1 MSSYDVEPAGGL
13 HAFNMEGEWYVF
25 LPALAKVV
33 NKVNGTI
40 SVLLGR
46 HASLQPGEGDPQVI
60 LASRTEVPA
69 EWQRLLKTYEIVKVR
84 MTPSGEYKR
93 KKGRPPPNLTL
104 YPLEVCV
111 KIVRHYSDDVDA
123 VVVRAVEQF
132 WHQVHQPEQAEEDES
147 KAVGLSHIR
156 QEGRED
162 GHGELINDD
171 MPGRMKREPVSYLQF
186 PTIMKGNRIVIDL
199 TRIGEGDGDADS
211 ESVDALLSALSD
223 NFLAS
228 VPPSSVDSP
237 LKRIYRLADKDISV
251 TLKEQCIKFGEW
263 RSALWNWSRD
273 DAPVSSTTFDG
284 NISNLLLFAGYA
296 TAHAPVAYR
305 IKPKGS

>member
-46 HASLQPGEGDPQVI
+46 HASLQPRKGDPQVI
-60 LASRTEVPA
+60 LASRAGVPTEWP
-69 EWQRLLKTYEIVKVR
+69 RLLKTYEKVKVQIA
-84 MTPSGEYKR
+84 TGGEYKR
-93 KKGRPPPNLTL
+93 KKVRPPPNLTL

-123 VVVRAVEQF
+123 IVVRAVEQC
-132 WHQVHQPEQAEEDES
+132 WLEVHREQAEEEES
-147 KAVGLSHIR
+147 KGIGPSHIR
-156 QEGRED
+156 QEGCAD
-162 GHGELINDD
+162 GQDELINDD
-171 MPGRMKREPVSYLQF
+171 LPGRMKREPVSYLQF

-237 LKRIYRLADKDISV
+237 LKRIYRLADKTS
-251 TLKEQCIKFGEW
+251 Q
-263 RSALWNWSRD
+263 
-273 DAPVSSTTFDG
+273 
-284 NISNLLLFAGYA
+284 
-296 TAHAPVAYR
+296 
-305 IKPKGS
+305 